1 MGGGQA
7 RLLSLNQIAVA
18 WCAIARVPGIV
29 FWVSARIVVQDVP
42 NGTACGKSS
51 IREPFF
57 SALLSLIAA
66 SAAVC
71 DCNGFKSDGEK
82 MPTTVDRIIW
92 LFDA

>member
-1 MGGGQA
+1 MALHAENQA
-7 RLLSLNQIAVA
+7 SESNYI
-18 WCAIARVPGIV
+18 
-29 FWVSARIVVQDVP
+29 
-42 NGTACGKSS
+42 
-51 IREPFF
+51 